1 MRNIYSLWFIPV
13 LVAVLVSCAGE
24 KSAKT
29 EDFNKTLYK
38 PQYATGFEIKGA
50 EGRSSTLLTVSN
62 PWQGADSVKTQL
74 FIARGGEKAPEGF
87 KGQVLNGDGRRIVAM
102 SSTHVALLDAV
113 GAADKVVGV
122 SGLDFIFN
130 PVVQARRDSVGEV
143 GFDGNLN
150 YEVLLG
156 LDPDIVLLYGVNGA
170 SKMEGKLKEL
180 GIPFMYVGDYLE
192 ESPLGKAEWMVPIA
206 EILGMRGE
214 GEKVFADIPVRY
226 NALKEK
232 AAAATSPVPSVML
245 NTPYNDAWLMPSTKN
260 YSVRLINDAGGNY
273 IYKKNSGNSSVPV
286 DMEEVYMLA
295 SNADVWLNTGQATS
309 LADVKRMCP
318 KFTDIKCFRDG
329 KVYNNNR
336 RLTPAGG
343 NDYYESAISRPD
355 LVLRDLIKI
364 FHPELISEDFVYY
377 RNLN

>member
-1 MRNIYSLWFIPV
+1 
-13 LVAVLVSCAGE
+13 
-24 KSAKT
+24 
-29 EDFNKTLYK
+29 
-38 PQYATGFEIKGA
+38 
-50 EGRSSTLLTVSN
+50 
-62 PWQGADSVKTQL
+62 
-74 FIARGGEKAPEGF
+74 
-87 KGQVLNGDGRRIVAM
+87 
-102 SSTHVALLDAV
+102 
-113 GAADKVVGV
+113 
-122 SGLDFIFN
+122 
-130 PVVQARRDSVGEV
+130 
-143 GFDGNLN
+143 
-150 YEVLLG
+150 
-156 LDPDIVLLYGVNGA
+156 
-170 SKMEGKLKEL
+170 
-180 GIPFMYVGDYLE
+180 
-192 ESPLGKAEWMVPIA
+192 
-206 EILGMRGE
+206 MRGE